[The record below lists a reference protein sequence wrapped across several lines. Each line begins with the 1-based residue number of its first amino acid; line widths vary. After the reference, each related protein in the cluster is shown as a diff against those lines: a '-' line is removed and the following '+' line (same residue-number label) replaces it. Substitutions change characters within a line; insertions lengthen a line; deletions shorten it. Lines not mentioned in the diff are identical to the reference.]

1 MSSRIEKI
9 LWNLQKKSNRFSV
22 TCNLDIIAKD
32 SPFSQFTKDHYKLN
46 FANIIITKKV
56 VLNLNEGRLWSNC
69 DVWLEGNF
77 LKSCVKINES

>member
-1 MSSRIEKI
+1 MRKFCEIYK
-9 LWNLQKKSNRFSV
+9 KKSNRFSV